1 MPFQKGQSGNPTGRP
16 PGKRALTEILEAAG
30 DKKIQVGRKKTQQSR
45 KEWLADAVWKIITDG
60 KVTLPSGKVLDVSPA
75 DWEDTWR
82 FLYKHIDGPPIAG
95 LDVTSLGEQINV
107 ITVIEHDDSDQA

>member
-1 MPFQKGQSGNPTGRP
+1 M
-16 PGKRALTEILEAAG
+16 AEM
-30 DKKIQVGRKKTQQSR
+30 
-45 KEWLADAVWKIITDG
+45 VWELVTDG
-60 KVTLPSGKVLDVSPA
+60 KVTLPSGRVLKIAPN
-75 DWEDTWR
+75 DWLETWK